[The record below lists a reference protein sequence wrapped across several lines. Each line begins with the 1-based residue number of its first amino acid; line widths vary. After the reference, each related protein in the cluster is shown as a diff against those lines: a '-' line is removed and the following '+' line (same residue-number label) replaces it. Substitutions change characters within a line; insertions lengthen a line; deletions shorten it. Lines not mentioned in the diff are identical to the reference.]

1 MGEVERVFKGLFR
14 KYTNPA
20 LGRLKDICDHERVWS
35 LCLPEIKRQM
45 CVYVLNISVEQEVNT
60 SLQMRLSRFV

>member
-35 LCLPEIKRQM
+35 LCLSVCA
-45 CVYVLNISVEQEVNT
+45 CVKHQCRAGGEHFT
-60 SLQMRLSRFV
+60 SDETHQIRVKLAD